1 MEKSLFLTYNGTSR
15 SLRNGESLL
24 PGLFISVEGPDGSGK
39 TTLVEKLSHQ
49 LELMLKVPLVVT
61 REPGG
66 SNIAEKI
73 REVIIDPNNLE
84 MDERTEALLFAAS
97 RRQHVIEKIKPAL
110 KAGEVVLCDRFVDS
124 SIAYQGAGRKIG
136 VKEIT
141 TINQFATENLSPD
154 LTLYLDIDA
163 QIGLNRIGSKDSNR
177 EKDRLELEAISFHNR
192 VRSAYLDLLEK
203 NPERIQQIDASQ
215 SMEQVLIDS
224 LNIIESKLD
233 EFGLLKE

>member
-1 MEKSLFLTYNGTSR
+1 MEKSLCLTYNRERR

-39 TTLVEKLSHQ
+39 TTLVEELSHQ
-49 LELMLKVPLVVT
+49 LQLMLKVPLVVT

-84 MDERTEALLFAAS
+84 MDARTEALLFAAS
-97 RRQHVIEKIKPAL
+97 RRQHVIETIRPAL
-110 KAGEVVLCDRFVDS
+110 QAGEVVLCDRFVDS

-136 VKEIT
+136 VTEIT
-141 TINQFATENLSPD
+141 KINQFATEKLSPD

-192 VRSAYLDLLEK
+192 VRAAYLELLAE
-203 NPERIQQIDASQ
+203 NPERMHQIDASQ
-215 SMEQVLIDS
+215 SMEKVLADS
-224 LNIIESKLD
+224 LEIIKSKLVD
-233 EFGLLKE
+233 YELLKE